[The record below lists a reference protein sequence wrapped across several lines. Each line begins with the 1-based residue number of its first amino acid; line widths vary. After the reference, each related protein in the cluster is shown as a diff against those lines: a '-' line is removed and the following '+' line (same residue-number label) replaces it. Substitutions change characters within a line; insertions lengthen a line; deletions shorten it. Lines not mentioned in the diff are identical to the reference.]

1 MKLCM
6 CFEVGLV
13 GKSMITAVYG
23 VCMIDVWNG
32 GPFFFRR
39 RSVSRERKNMWWEMN
54 EYVINNRLSVSTNHN
69 LCNERSN
76 IIVWHHEGID
86 TRYHTN

>member
-32 GPFFFRR
+32 AFVVVPFRGR
-39 RSVSRERKNMWWEMN
+39 GK
-54 EYVINNRLSVSTNHN
+54 I
-69 LCNERSN
+69 C
-76 IIVWHHEGID
+76 GGK
-86 TRYHTN
+86 